1 MNEMIFK
8 AFVEPKNPTKRWFF
22 FPVSLLFHGLL
33 IGAIV
38 VVPLL
43 TAESMPPAKIF
54 DVFVVAP
61 PAPPPA
67 PPPPPKAR
75 KSTKGP
81 VKTNNKPE
89 ETKPVTQG
97 RFVAPV
103 DVPSEIEDED
113 ISDFGFNGGVPG
125 GVAGG
130 IEGGVPGGVLGSLA
144 GADDPSQ
151 LTIQRISPV
160 QRPKLI
166 RRVTPQY
173 PPTALKARLQGVVI
187 VEAVTDIYGRVIKAR
202 IINGHPLF
210 RNSAMEAVKRWV
222 YEPYIID
229 GIPKPVVFTVTVH
242 FRLNGVN

>member
-1 MNEMIFK
+1 MNETIFK
-8 AFVEPKNPTKRWFF
+8 AFIEPKKPTKRWFF

-43 TAESMPPAKIF
+43 TAETMPTAKIY

-61 PAPPPA
+61 PSPPSVPPA
-67 PPPPPKAR
+67 PPKAR
-75 KSTKGP
+75 KSSKGP
-81 VKTNNKPE
+81 GKTKNKPK
-89 ETKPVTQG
+89 ETRPITQG

-103 DVPSEIEDED
+103 EVPSEIAEEDF
-113 ISDFGFNGGVPG
+113 IDFGFNGGVEG
-125 GVAGG
+125 GVEGG

-144 GADDPSQ
+144 GPNDPSQ
-151 LTIQRISPV
+151 LVAQRITQV
-160 QRPKLI
+160 QKPKLI
-166 RRVTPQY
+166 RQVNPQY

-187 VEAVTDIYGRVIKAR
+187 VEAVTDIYGRVMKAR
-202 IINGHPLF
+202 VVTGHPLF
-210 RNSAMEAVKRWV
+210 RNAAMAAVKKWV

-242 FRLNGVN
+242 FRLDGVN